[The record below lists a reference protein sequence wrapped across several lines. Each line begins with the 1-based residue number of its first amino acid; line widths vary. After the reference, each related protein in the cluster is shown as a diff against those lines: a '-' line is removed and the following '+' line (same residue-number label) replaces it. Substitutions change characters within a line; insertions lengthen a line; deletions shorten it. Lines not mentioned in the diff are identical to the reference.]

1 MNPSNVEAQ
10 LQLWPA
16 QDGGAPESG
25 YRPLPSIWEGD
36 DAELIQ
42 RMVTF
47 YPRRTPRLILDATVN
62 TGRFWRNSGLPVIG
76 IDLESSHRPSV
87 VADNRQMP
95 FADQAF
101 DLVVYDPPH
110 VPNQGKDRS
119 KDFNT
124 RFGLVFKSPAASG
137 YNFSHL
143 YPPFLEEAYRV
154 LAPEGLVFAKIA
166 DYVHGHRFQWAHLE
180 FVTAAAKA
188 GFMPCDCIVKIR
200 RGPIICPRWRNAHHA
215 RRQHC
220 YWVVLRKSPKCE

>member
-1 MNPSNVEAQ
+1 MDQSNAEAQ
-10 LQLWPA
+10 LRLWPTHDQGVA
-16 QDGGAPESG
+16 ESG
-25 YRPLPSIWEGD
+25 YRPLPSVWEGD
-36 DAELIQ
+36 DAELIEQ
-42 RMVTF
+42 MVAF
-47 YPRRTPRLILDATVN
+47 YSRQAPRLILDATLN
-62 TGRFWRNSGLPVIG
+62 RGRFWRNSRLPVIG
-76 IDLESSHRPSV
+76 MDLERSHRPNV
-87 VADNRQMP
+87 VGDNRQMP
-95 FADQAF
+95 FADEVF

-124 RFGLVFKSPAASG
+124 RFGLVFKSPASSG
-137 YNFSHL
+137 YNFSYL
-143 YPPFLEEAYRV
+143 YPPFLAEAYRV

-220 YWVVLRKSPKCE
+220 YWIVLRKSPKCE